1 VNNINHKTYIGSSVN
16 FSVRLYKYFSL
27 KNLAK
32 SKTPIH
38 NALLK
43 YGLENFSL
51 EILEYCEQDVNPVL
65 REQHYFDLL
74 GSPYYN
80 ILEKAG
86 SLLGFK
92 HSKDTFEKFVNREV
106 SEETRKNLSVAA
118 TGRILTEQDKK
129 KISLNRKGI
138 KLSDDTRSKIA
149 LAAANLRGV
158 KVKVT
163 NIITNEEFEFNTLTD
178 AAQKLEVSRTSI
190 KKALDN
196 KKLIKGQYKI
206 T

>member
-1 VNNINHKTYIGSSVN
+1 MKINPILVYNNVKLNKAKILKENQNKKVVYRWVNNINHKTYIGSSVN

-129 KISLNRKGI
+129 KNFFKP
-138 KLSDDTRSKIA
+138 
-149 LAAANLRGV
+149 
-158 KVKVT
+158 
-163 NIITNEEFEFNTLTD
+163 
-178 AAQKLEVSRTSI
+178 
-190 KKALDN
+190 
-196 KKLIKGQYKI
+196 
-206 T
+206 

>member
-1 VNNINHKTYIGSSVN
+1 M
-16 FSVRLYKYFSL
+16 
-27 KNLAK
+27 
-32 SKTPIH
+32 
-38 NALLK
+38 K

-86 SLLGFK
+86 SLLGGASSK
-92 HSKDTFEKFVNREV
+92 HSKDTFEKFANREV

-129 KISLNRKGI
+129 KFFFKP
-138 KLSDDTRSKIA
+138 
-149 LAAANLRGV
+149 
-158 KVKVT
+158 
-163 NIITNEEFEFNTLTD
+163 
-178 AAQKLEVSRTSI
+178 
-190 KKALDN
+190 
-196 KKLIKGQYKI
+196 
-206 T
+206 